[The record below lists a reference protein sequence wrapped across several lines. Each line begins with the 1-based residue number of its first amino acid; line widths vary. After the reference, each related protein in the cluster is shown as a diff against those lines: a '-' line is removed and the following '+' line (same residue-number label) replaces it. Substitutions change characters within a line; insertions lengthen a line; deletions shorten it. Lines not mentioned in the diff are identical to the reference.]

1 MEKPLTTFS
10 TRSYSRTHMINLAIK
25 RLFDIVSSF
34 IVLVILLPIWI
45 VIPLAI
51 KLDSQ
56 GPVFF
61 KQKRLTKNGRIFEMY
76 KFRSMIVNAEQMGTG
91 LFNFQNDPRVTQLG
105 RFLRNSSI
113 DELPQLLNILKGD
126 MSVIGPR
133 PSVVNELGDYET
145 LNKKYKKRFS
155 MKAGLAGLAQ
165 VKGRND
171 ISWDEKVTFDNQYI
185 DLFKKYGLLIDI
197 KLIFLSALKVF
208 KKDDIYEAK
217 TSEDMSDAEAAK
229 LAEEEI
235 KRIAHLPE

>member
-1 MEKPLTTFS
+1 MTTFS
-10 TRSYSRTHMINLAIK
+10 TRSYSRMLMINLIIK
-25 RLFDIVSSF
+25 RLFDIISSF

-61 KQKRLTKNGRIFEMY
+61 KQKRLTKNGRTFEMY
-76 KFRSMIVNAEQMGTG
+76 KFRSMIVDAEQMGTG
-91 LFNFQNDPRVTQLG
+91 LFNFQNDPRVTKLG

-171 ISWDEKVTFDNQYI
+171 ITWDEKTIFDNQYI
-185 DLFKKYGLLIDI
+185 DLFNKYGVLIDI
-197 KLIFLSALKVF
+197 KLIFLSVLKVF
-208 KKDDIYEAK
+208 KKDEIYEVKAN
-217 TSEDMSDAEAAK
+217 DDLSDAEAAK

-235 KRIAHLPE
+235 IRIAHLPD

>member
-1 MEKPLTTFS
+1 
-10 TRSYSRTHMINLAIK
+10 MINLAIK